1 MNKSKIE
8 SRIQLT
14 PFMTDNELVKLCLKD
29 NAQAQRELYVKY
41 ASVMMGICY
50 RYTKSMEDAE
60 DVLQEAF
67 IKVFKNLK
75 QYSGEGELGGWVRRI
90 MVNTAL
96 TYIKKH
102 RRYTVDMDYDKMP
115 LQPVSNDEPDIHLN
129 QKELADLIRQ
139 LPAGYQTVFNL
150 HAVEGFSHI
159 EIGQLLGIN
168 ENTSRSQYSRARST
182 LIGWLN
188 KQSSS
193 ENLQKAYV

>member
-1 MNKSKIE
+1 
-8 SRIQLT
+8 
-14 PFMTDNELVKLCLKD
+14 MTDKELLKLCLKD
-29 NAQAQRELYVKY
+29 DAQAQRQLYANY
-41 ASVMMGICY
+41 ANVMMGVCY
-50 RYTKSMEDAE
+50 RYTKSVEDAE

-75 QYSGEGELGGWVRRI
+75 QFSGEGELGGWIRRI

-102 RRYTVDMDYDKMP
+102 RRYTIEMDYDKMP
-115 LQPVSNDEPDIHLN
+115 MQPVSNDEADLHLN
-129 QKELADLIRQ
+129 QKELADMIRK
-139 LPAGYQTVFNL
+139 LPTGYQTVFNL

-159 EIGQLLGIN
+159 EIGQMLGIN

-188 KQSSS
+188 TQSSS